1 MIGRISLDII
11 ILEYIEN
18 CNKWCYTD
26 IALNMK
32 NRTEVMMFEL
42 GVDIIEIDRIKS
54 AIEKNSRFLD
64 RIFTVDE
71 QAYFKDN
78 KSKYESIAGMYAA
91 KEAVSKVLGTGIS
104 GFTWHDIEIGHTA
117 KGQPIVTLTGG
128 AKDIADQL
136 SINMI
141 KISISHCKS
150 YAVAN
155 AIGM

>member
-1 MIGRISLDII
+1 
-11 ILEYIEN
+11 
-18 CNKWCYTD
+18 
-26 IALNMK
+26 
-32 NRTEVMMFEL
+32 MFEL

-64 RIFTVDE
+64 RIFTVNE
-71 QAYFKDN
+71 QAYFRDN
-78 KSKYESIAGMYAA
+78 KNKYESIAGMYAA

-136 SINMI
+136 SIKMI